1 MRAYKT
7 LWRLHITV
15 RVNKVI
21 TKVVQ
26 SYFEDK
32 HNHYEDTKITVKS
45 MQNNCENQ
53 TKSLC
58 GYTVQNLGEGYK
70 VIVRVGKYHR
80 EWYIVIVTTTNCH
93 CVATQS
99 LWKNTK
105 HCEDT
110 QSHCDYHR
118 VVVKVTVSH
127 FERTFIII
135 KVTQSLGR
143 SQSHTVKVY
152 NLIMRAYK
160 VILRTWT

>member
-15 RVNKVI
+15 RVNKVSM
-21 TKVVQ
+21 KVVQ
-26 SYFEDK
+26 SYFED
-32 HNHYEDTKITVKS
+32 NHYEDTKIIVKS
-45 MQNNCENQ
+45 MQNNGENQ
-53 TKSLC
+53 TKSCC
-58 GYTVQNLGEGYK
+58 GYTMQNLGEGHK
-70 VIVRVGKYHR
+70 VIVRVRKYHCA
-80 EWYIVIVTTTNCH
+80 WYIGIITTTNCH

-127 FERTFIII
+127 FEGTFIIL
-135 KVTQSLGR
+135 KVTQWLGR
-143 SQSHTVKVY
+143 SYRVTLKVY